1 MSFQKALNR
10 GKDKPVMKRVGLEV
24 FSRRRFGRI
33 SKDTA
38 PVAQGNHHT

>member
-10 GKDKPVMKRVGLEV
+10 GKDKPVMKRVGLEA